1 MCGAQRSREASIQL
15 TCAWGRKG
23 SWSCF
28 RGENSVL
35 AEMGVPQQHREDL
48 GPQAEL
54 GGPKSLRARGWDDAA
69 CQQSPAYSLTSSP
82 HSSFPLLD
90 KKDLVLPTFTPHK
103 RMCLPVLLQNGR
115 GQTERPEVMDGMAV
129 LGRGCGKETW
139 NTTPSAFV
147 TKATPGG
154 GTMMTGSDASSSSW
168 SSEGRSPFLPQT
180 LLAAGWQSVLSIIW
194 VRVAGDC
201 PLCVPLGHMY
211 RP

>member
-35 AEMGVPQQHREDL
+35 AEMEVPQQHREDL

-90 KKDLVLPTFTPHK
+90 KKDLALPTFTPHK
-103 RMCLPVLLQNGR
+103 RMCLPVLLQNGQGR
-115 GQTERPEVMDGMAV
+115 QSGQKLWMGWLCWGGAAV
-129 LGRGCGKETW
+129 K
-139 NTTPSAFV
+139 
-147 TKATPGG
+147 KPGIPPHLPLSLRQPREG
-154 GTMMTGSDASSSSW
+154 G
-168 SSEGRSPFLPQT
+168 P
-180 LLAAGWQSVLSIIW
+180 
-194 VRVAGDC
+194 
-201 PLCVPLGHMY
+201 
-211 RP
+211 

>member
-1 MCGAQRSREASIQL
+1 
-15 TCAWGRKG
+15 
-23 SWSCF
+23 
-28 RGENSVL
+28 
-35 AEMGVPQQHREDL
+35 MGVPQQHREDL

-82 HSSFPLLD
+82 HSSFPLLA
-90 KKDLVLPTFTPHK
+90 KKDLALPTFTPHK
-103 RMCLPVLLQNGR
+103 RMWLPVLLQNGR
-115 GQTERPEVMDGMAV
+115 GQTEARSYGWDGCAGGGAAV
-129 LGRGCGKETW
+129 K
-139 NTTPSAFV
+139 
-147 TKATPGG
+147 KPGIPPHLPLPLRQPREG

-168 SSEGRSPFLPQT
+168 SSEGRSPFLPRP
-180 LLAAGWQSVLSIIW
+180 LLAAGWPSVLSIIW

>member
-35 AEMGVPQQHREDL
+35 VEMGVPRQHREDL

-54 GGPKSLRARGWDDAA
+54 GGPKSLRARDWDDAA

-90 KKDLVLPTFTPHK
+90 KKDLALPTFTPHK
-103 RMCLPVLLQNGR
+103 RMWLPVLLQNGR

-129 LGRGCGKETW
+129 LGRGRGK
-139 NTTPSAFV
+139 
-147 TKATPGG
+147 KPGIPPHLPLPLRQPREG

-168 SSEGRSPFLPQT
+168 SSEGNCLSSPSPPGRWLAVGPLDHLGQSCWGLP
-180 LLAAGWQSVLSIIW
+180 LMCA
-194 VRVAGDC
+194 
-201 PLCVPLGHMY
+201 P
-211 RP
+211 

>member
-1 MCGAQRSREASIQL
+1 MCGPQRSREASIQL

-48 GPQAEL
+48 APQAEL

-90 KKDLVLPTFTPHK
+90 KKDLALPTFTPHK
-103 RMCLPVLLQNGR
+103 RMWLPVLLQNGR

-129 LGRGCGKETW
+129 LGRGRGKETW
-139 NTTPSAFV
+139 TTTPSAFA
-147 TKATPGG
+147 TKTTPGG
-154 GTMMTGSDASSSSW
+154 GDHDDRISCLQLIL
-168 SSEGRSPFLPQT
+168 EL
-180 LLAAGWQSVLSIIW
+180 
-194 VRVAGDC
+194 
-201 PLCVPLGHMY
+201 
-211 RP
+211 